1 MPVSFKG
8 HLDAEAAIAAMH
20 RAAAAFKPA
29 PEPPYIPPNTAVQR
43 IAYLPVEISSR
54 EMASKA
60 WLAGELAR
68 MGWEVIVGASWNLAA
83 HGFADFPPGVVL
95 FKTMNFFD
103 GGFMYQARKHG
114 HLVACL
120 NEELFGIKPE
130 VDLYEIETH
139 PLARSLIDLACAHGQ
154 GQAEILRG
162 LLPDR
167 ANVAVTGN
175 PRATLRREIREYH
188 VTRWLNECRLPSEG
202 ETLVCLMAGNTNGIL
217 PVQDYMGVTFRALN
231 RADRKVTDFLEQ
243 AITDEVRNHGAIL
256 TRANELEAEGHTV
269 RLRPHP
275 VENPDLYEIQG
286 NIILDDRTP
295 IGERMKHAKRV
306 VFVSG
311 CGTGVDACLAGV
323 PSERVGT
330 GGHGLSSLDADA
342 IRAEF
347 ADRCTLPEALD
358 AYQRDRSRT
367 GRTTATRALS
377 MRSQGFSPTPFHR
390 AKFRDHTP
398 AEISHMAGGA
408 TVAQV
413 GWNLWAVTA

>member
-1 MPVSFKG
+1 MPVTFKG
-8 HLDAEAAIAAMH
+8 HLDANAAIAAMH

-29 PEPPYIPPNTAVQR
+29 PEPPYIAPNAAVQR

-68 MGWEVIVGASWNLAA
+68 MGWEVIVGASWNLAS
-83 HGFADFPPGVVL
+83 HGFADFPPGVIL

-130 VDLYEIETH
+130 LDLYEIETH

-167 ANVAVTGN
+167 ANVATTGN
-175 PRATLRREIREYH
+175 PRCHHGFRHEVAGAGVRNQDA
-188 VTRWLNECRLPSEG
+188 V
-202 ETLVCLMAGNTNGIL
+202 LVCLMAGNSNGIL
-217 PVQDYMGVTFRALN
+217 PVEDYMAVTFRALN

-243 AITDEVRNHGAIL
+243 AINDEVRNHAAIL
-256 TRANELEAEGHTV
+256 ARANELEAEGHTI

-295 IGERMKHAKRV
+295 IGERMKHAERV

-323 PSERVGT
+323 PSERIGT
-330 GGHGLSSLDADA
+330 GGHGLSSLDPGA

-347 ADRCTLPEALD
+347 AERCTLPETLD
-358 AYQRDRSRT
+358 AFQRDRNRP
-367 GRTTATRALS
+367 GRTTATRAISL
-377 MRSQGFSPTPFHR
+377 RGQGFSPTPFHR
-390 AKFRDHTP
+390 AKFRDYTP

-413 GWNLWAVTA
+413 GWNLFAVNA